1 MQFHLLDWSGASRPR
16 FSFTATGPSAF
27 RAAIAAFQPHDNSP
41 AMQYRRRDTRF
52 IQRVPPVTS
61 WHYTVAA
68 DMPADSGK
76 PWALFALPHR
86 PGYYVETM
94 VGMAGA
100 RMATATWPRIV
111 AAVADLDAYLR
122 ALNGV
127 ATWAADAQPQTPN
140 LRLVDD

>member
-27 RAAIAAFQPHDNSP
+27 RAAVAAFQPHDNGP
-41 AMQYRRRDTRF
+41 AMQMRRWDSQSIR
-52 IQRVPPVTS
+52 RVPGVSS

-68 DMPADSGK
+68 DMPADSGT

-100 RMATATWPRIV
+100 RAAAVTWPLIV
-111 AAVADLDAYLR
+111 AAVADLDDYLR

-127 ATWAADAQPQTPN
+127 AAWAAHDQPQKPN